1 MRIEDVVGI
10 VEATG
15 FQTSVDYLS
24 DAVKHALG
32 WDPGCRRVP
41 FLLSRGS
48 MFSPS
53 IPNIAFVGF
62 YEGPFWGVMD
72 MQSRVIAH
80 AWGTGLQPDVR
91 EALYDI
97 SESTEVREAIRSKDP
112 DVPQFW
118 MGDHAGLV
126 EELSRIIGVQRD
138 DSAFGGKKSVH
149 HIRIESTLIVF

>member
-1 MRIEDVVGI
+1 

-24 DAVKHALG
+24 DEVKHALG
-32 WDPGCRRVP
+32 WDPDCRRVP

-53 IPNIAFVGF
+53 IPNIAFVGY

-80 AWGTGLQPDVR
+80 AWGTNLQPDAR
-91 EALYDI
+91 ESLYDI
-97 SESTEVREAIRSKDP
+97 SESTAVREAIRRKDP

-118 MGDHAGLV
+118 MADHAGLV
-126 EELSRIIGVQRD
+126 EELSRAIGVQRD
-138 DSAFGGKKSVH
+138 DSAFGGKISIHLVH
-149 HIRIESTLIVF
+149 IESTLILS